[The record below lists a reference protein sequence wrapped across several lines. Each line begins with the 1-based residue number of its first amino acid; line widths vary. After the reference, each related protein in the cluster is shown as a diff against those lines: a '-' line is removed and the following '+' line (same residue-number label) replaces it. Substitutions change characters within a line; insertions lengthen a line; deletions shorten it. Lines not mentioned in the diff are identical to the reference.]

1 MTAGHDS
8 EHERNGGR
16 RASDE
21 VGGYLAKKVV
31 AWVIVIGLG
40 LSFTAGVWAMD
51 VRGRLGEL
59 ERDQFTREEAQQLR
73 SSVDLL
79 RLEIGYLRRD
89 LTDQTQ
95 RRQSS
100 P

>member
-1 MTAGHDS
+1 MTADHTHEHD
-8 EHERNGGR
+8 RNGGR
-16 RASDE
+16 RASDDA
-21 VGGYLAKKVV
+21 GGYLAKKVV

-89 LTDQTQ
+89 LTALTPL
-95 RRQSS
+95 R